1 MMYNPSYT
9 QLPAVTTSTAGQ
21 KVYTTFTD
29 LATQKV
35 LALLVEPSERAYS
48 YTSEYSKLP
57 VIGTSQPLLTY
68 KSSEMTLS
76 LPDVKFWTYGNQK
89 DLTPVLKQLA
99 SFTQPVLD
107 TGEPPNLKLTLGAE
121 VFDSVRVQKFTYRV
135 KMHMGGLPVMAEGSL
150 DILLNPKPKTLAV
163 VVPDTPPKL
172 SQPEQNSSADKVKAL
187 LESDPIKAK
196 LYSYTK
202 GKSTVKVDETGQVLV
217 DSKKVGYLK
226 DILGSA
232 TPAGLN
238 SASLT
243 TDGKKKEAL
252 KYPTA
257 GTSTK
262 KS

>member
-1 MMYNPSYT
+1 MYNPTST
-9 QLPAVTTSTAGQ
+9 SLPAVATNTQGQ

-29 LATQKV
+29 LSTQKV

-48 YTSEYSKLP
+48 YTSEYTKLP

-89 DLTPVLKQLA
+89 DLSPILKGLA
-99 SFTQPVLD
+99 SFTQPVLE
-107 TGEPPNLKLTLGAE
+107 TGEPPDLKLTLGSE
-121 VFDSVRVQKFTYRV
+121 VFENVRLHKFAYKV
-135 KMHMGGLPVMAEGSL
+135 KLHVGGLPVMAEGSL
-150 DILLNPKPKTLAV
+150 DILMNPKPKTLAV

-172 SQPEQNSSADKVKAL
+172 SQPEQVSSADKVKAL
-187 LESDPIKAK
+187 LESDPVKAK

-202 GKSTVKVDETGQVLV
+202 GKSKVLVDETGQVLI
-217 DSKKVGYLK
+217 DTKKVGYLK
-226 DILGSA
+226 DVLGSA
-232 TPAGLN
+232 TPPGLN
-238 SASLT
+238 SPSLT

-252 KYPTA
+252 KYPSA